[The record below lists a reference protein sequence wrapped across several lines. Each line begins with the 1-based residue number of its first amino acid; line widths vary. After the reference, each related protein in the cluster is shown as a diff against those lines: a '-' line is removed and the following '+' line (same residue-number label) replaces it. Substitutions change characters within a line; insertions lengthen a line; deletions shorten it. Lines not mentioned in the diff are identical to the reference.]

1 MKSTAILITAFIGF
15 MAIWTVFLW
24 RYKQRDTVKPIESY
38 LVQVVNDPNWIT
50 NYGVDL
56 ESRLVYNVALLNQV
70 VDRQGMALK
79 RLLKDP
85 NKIDRK

>member
-1 MKSTAILITAFIGF
+1 MKTADIISVFALVIIVFSVAFYFGVKSGARANI
-15 MAIWTVFLW
+15 AT
-24 RYKQRDTVKPIESY
+24 KPIEDY

-70 VDRQGMALK
+70 VNRQGNILK
-79 RLLKDP
+79 RLLSDP
-85 NKIDRK
+85 NI